1 MAGEKNS
8 KPVFQADGINLSVH
22 DFYVDSSSVM
32 AQKNLLFATAITFS
46 ADSIQNNAP
55 EKGKQ
60 FFAIDIQGSTAEK
73 YLTIGNIELDADTC
87 NSDSQPSHILLGAVS
102 LEGVDFY
109 KLVTKKKIDLQKLE
123 FTQPDLIINRPP
135 LSENIESETSQHFNF
150 YEYFADHLHEIKA
163 KDVIINHAKLDIRDT
178 DTANSNTY
186 LFEQVDLKIKNILI
200 DSSNRIFENKFL
212 YSDDLSF
219 SVRNYTETTPDS
231 LYSFGAEHIFFS
243 SNNATLIVDSGF
255 LSPNYND
262 SVFFARVG
270 VQTDKFDFAFDRL
283 NMRNLR
289 LVDLITDNTFWMDK
303 LELDGLHGSDFRNKI
318 YPKPKNHHPKM
329 PATALRSLNFDLL
342 IDSLV
347 VQNSQ
352 FTYREYLPPAL
363 KPGEI
368 WFTDINISGK
378 NITNNSE
385 KIEMDSLMSFD
396 VNAKIMGEGD
406 LSLTFN
412 FDIENNNN
420 NWEAVGKLKYFD
432 LTHLNP
438 MLENAAFVKVTKGY
452 NDFLKFKISANR
464 QLATGNMTFGYEKL
478 HIRLI
483 DKKTLLTSGIDESI
497 ASFIANTFV
506 VRRNNP
512 RFPFRTRQG
521 EIFFRRDSTKSY
533 FNYFTK
539 ATLSGINSTIRGGNE
554 ERREQRKKRAM
565 KRQLNKEGKLD
576 DEIMKELNINLGESN
591 N

>member
-1 MAGEKNS
+1 MNNKLFRS
-8 KPVFQADGINLSVH
+8 KLLSNEIVSLIITSQKINIISGDKSLFADTPKDAFSGGIIVKAEE
-22 DFYVDSSSVM
+22 VARVV
-32 AQKNLLFATAITFS
+32 KNLFK
-46 ADSIQNNAP
+46 QNRIKN
-55 EKGKQ
+55 KKV
-60 FFAIDIQGSTAEK
+60 I
-73 YLTIGNIELDADTC
+73 
-87 NSDSQPSHILLGAVS
+87 VS
-102 LEGVDFY
+102 LGSEGVLLRLLNVPF
-109 KLVTKKKIDLQKLE
+109 LQPEAIKDIVCKEVSKYIFFDRINSSASDE
-123 FTQPDLIINRPP
+123 F
-135 LSENIESETSQHFNF
+135 
-150 YEYFADHLHEIKA
+150 A
-163 KDVIINHAKLDIRDT
+163 KFKT
-178 DTANSNTY
+178 M
-186 LFEQVDLKIKNILI
+186 F
-200 DSSNRIFENKFL
+200 FENKFL

-533 FNYFTK
+533 FNYFTV
-539 ATLSGINSTIRGGNE
+539 
-554 ERREQRKKRAM
+554 
-565 KRQLNKEGKLD
+565 
-576 DEIMKELNINLGESN
+576 
-591 N
+591 